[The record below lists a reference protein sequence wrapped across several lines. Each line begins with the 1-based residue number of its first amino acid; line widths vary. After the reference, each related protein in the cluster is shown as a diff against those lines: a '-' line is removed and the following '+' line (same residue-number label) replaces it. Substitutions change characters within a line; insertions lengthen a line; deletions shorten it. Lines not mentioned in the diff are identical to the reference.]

1 MFTILS
7 SVFFLFWDKYIRA
20 TLRKNSTNIYYNT
33 IKQILKTDLN
43 FFLTTPTSKILY
55 RFIKDQNV
63 LDEELVNSTQMS
75 TESWFTSLITFIILA
90 CVSSGLTVFLVGIWL
105 VLYFYLTRNWD
116 DIVTKFF
123 HMSYEKKSALISTLL
138 QVLQGTVVMRSYNTP
153 NFFNEKFFKINDD
166 YQNAKTHYMNYSVRF
181 ANIRAS

>member
-1 MFTILS
+1 MFTLLS
-7 SVFFLFWDKYIRA
+7 SMFFLFWNTYIRG
-20 TLRKNSTNIYYNT
+20 TLRKNSTKIYYNT
-33 IKQILKTDLN
+33 IKHILKTDLN
-43 FFLTTPTSKILY
+43 FFLMTPTSKILY

-63 LDEELVNSTQMS
+63 LDEELVDSTQMS

-105 VLYFYLTRNWD
+105 VLYTYLTRNWD
-116 DIVTKFF
+116 DIVSKFF
-123 HMSYEKKSALISTLL
+123 HMSYEKKSELISTLL

-166 YQNAKTHYMNYSVRF
+166 YQNAKTHIINYSERF